1 LSDRKNNASIAT
13 LIESDKYFRRK
24 DDKLLKKIYNAI
36 YYKATIDSYPDY
48 FGEKIDTI
56 DKYLN
61 ENTWNKIK
69 KKYRNNN
76 FIKSLKLDNT
86 YEGEGI
92 KLIINTDFKDT
103 YKNDELTD
111 EWSKLMFSRDEEE
124 RKVGE
129 LLAVYSLYTSGYD
142 IGYGTFN
149 QLIPIEFYNKVL
161 PNYSKTL
168 MNTIKQMLE
177 DPLAGLD
184 IFAMVMHKYKGLS
197 RFINKNN
204 VSAEYNSS
212 VTFKG
217 NIIIDN
223 VLNSTN
229 TVYYK
234 LNEKLFNRLDIDY
247 DRVNDVELLD
257 DSLGDMP
264 SFSDELNPEIQIEN
278 DSIKSNSELISD
290 ITSSVFNSKDLD
302 IRSGSLV
309 LYDNERFVVTGIDG
323 DEVTLFSIAN
333 STKYKYKIPVNQLR
347 VLGSYNAIPYNKS
360 LVILINNDT
369 DILSL
374 TTNKIV
380 YKNDTADR
388 RNIINAIMLT
398 GNKKNEAAANN
409 KVIIE
414 KPLNGVEHIKDSKLS
429 LELSNEFIDILS
441 PVITKSAER
450 ENAGSNSNYMFSFGK
465 RWTRLRAVRGFW
477 KDKFD
482 ELFKSNNSEFIKDF
496 NEAENLPND
505 YTKFQAWKSLLNK
518 WIGTKFDLTITPY
531 NKGWN
536 ASGFNYAYS
545 DLDAYGNPVESMNT
559 ILPITKY
566 VESKLGID
574 LSGYNSV
581 LANIYTET
589 QFIPPHRDI
598 TEDINAEGYA
608 IVVLNIG
615 ADGSITDVTSDTSLP
630 ITNGGIY
637 AFGVDGVDR
646 FKFYHKIDIR
656 DFGRVTPTKPIT
668 LPDGTTLEN
677 YRITLTYRRVT
688 NPKNDNLVDK
698 PRRIPTESEIIDVK
712 DSIKEYESTTDSFI
726 NEIELADSLPPI
738 EQNFT
743 DGQSGKKMQDKF
755 KGKST
760 MDLVISG
767 DRTRTTRARTD
778 IQNIAKNYGLSK
790 ISELKGKVVRMTD
803 KTGRQVYTRITKV
816 VPFTQEY
823 QDQTW
828 QKEGWIKNVTDEL
841 VGKYPYAIEFEVV
854 KQSEPQII
862 IDEIKP
868 EFNKLPNKSTTPTM
882 TYAGIGSRE
891 TPQEVLNKMTEVAK
905 YLEELGYTLR
915 SGGAIGA
922 DKAFEKGVKSK
933 KEVFLGSVKTGE
945 KELKIAEEIHPAWDK
960 MLESTKRKA
969 IASGK
974 NPEKSADY
982 VANLMARN
990 TNQIFGANLDTP
1002 VDFVLAWTQDGLTD
1016 YRKRSLQSGGT
1027 GQAIDMAS
1035 RKGIPVINMANDNWR
1050 DELKSVIV
1058 KSKQPESQ
1066 TEINIYAGTN
1076 ENAELSNFA
1085 IRPFTIDLNYSN
1097 IFDQAVENNW
1107 ISESSIDKISKLKFQ
1122 SVEQAFQTFKYFFNE
1137 EEVTTNNETL
1147 VKILKTSN
1155 GAEIKKLGKTF
1166 KINTEAWDE
1175 FSYEIMESLL
1185 YASFKQNP
1193 DDLNKL
1199 LATGNAILTHKYKG
1213 VEHDNGRFSKL
1224 LMQVRDELRGTQTTE
1239 TREYTPENI
1248 TSLKPNEVFVFGSNA
1263 RGIHGKGAA
1272 LTAKEKF
1279 GAVQR
1284 QAEGLQGQS
1293 YAIITKK
1300 DFRVEKSSTLQ
1311 EIGKGIQ
1318 DMLLFAKDNPNLKF
1332 YVTKIGTENAGYS
1345 IPEIKGLFEILR
1357 NYIPN
1362 NVILPKEFEVRDTQ
1376 QSKLQVD
1383 IKVPE
1388 LTTIILE
1395 KDLSSYS
1402 IDELKNIARQL
1413 RQKAVNAREAEREG
1427 KTVLGGSQVVE
1438 DDYQAIKKYIR
1449 EKESLQQ
1456 SETPIIKVD
1465 KTLITEEPII
1475 NAKPSTTTTVDRKI
1489 EVDIDTYLKNKNS
1502 KLNDDQRQTMKLVY
1516 DRFKTRSSNMVVING
1531 KAGTGKTFMLKE
1543 LISYI
1548 NSTLDKNNRIG
1559 VLGSSIANNI
1569 KNNLKTVIQDNT
1581 NTNIIYGFQS
1591 VNSILGI
1598 ADNKRIKTSQ
1608 GFSGKEKDLPK
1619 NGILLV
1625 DEASMINLEYFKMLE
1640 RKAKDAN
1647 TFIIYV
1653 GDSGQLFPVKD
1664 NKMAVFSSIP
1674 KSNQFTLT
1682 KAMRQKPNSLIIQY
1696 SNQFWDKAHKID
1708 TKEIAIP
1715 NRINKDGGI
1724 VEITSV
1730 SSDNIFEAFKYAV
1743 DNKKLDYIRFI
1754 TAGNP
1759 GVNEFNNNIHKK
1771 LFPNQEYGN
1780 GEFMSFN
1787 SNYLLDREG
1796 TKISYDNATKF
1807 IVKEKLTD
1815 FQITLV
1821 PELDTTIDVGDFK
1834 LKLEYNYYS
1843 VMIGNK
1849 LDTLPILTR
1858 NSYIKLNK
1866 AIESYEE
1873 NDYEPTD
1880 QELISNFVHQFPDV
1894 SYDYANTLHK
1904 AQGLTFD
1911 IVIYD
1916 KGTTEYLKSTGIK
1929 GQDNAFYTATTRPKN
1944 LLLITGTVDKKA
1956 SPTAISA
1963 KKLGSIIDINT
1974 NITNGTQED
1983 VTFDNSKPTE
1993 RERTS
1998 SETKTQPTETKTSS
2012 SGLEIGNVY
2021 KYNGVD
2027 YVYLFDVEGVSYYID
2042 TVENDIVEDLPTNLP
2057 IKNQFKT
2064 VIGDN
2069 GFIYV
2074 NNTDKKSIH
2083 IYTGKK
2089 EVKTIT
2095 DSKAYEVYL
2104 CNKF

>member
-1 LSDRKNNASIAT
+1 M
-13 LIESDKYFRRK
+13 
-24 DDKLLKKIYNAI
+24 YN
-36 YYKATIDSYPDY
+36 
-48 FGEKIDTI
+48 
-56 DKYLN
+56 
-61 ENTWNKIK
+61 
-69 KKYRNNN
+69 
-76 FIKSLKLDNT
+76 
-86 YEGEGI
+86 
-92 KLIINTDFKDT
+92 
-103 YKNDELTD
+103 
-111 EWSKLMFSRDEEE
+111 
-124 RKVGE
+124 
-129 LLAVYSLYTSGYD
+129 SLYTSGYD

-149 QLIPIEFYNKVL
+149 QLIPIEFYNQVL

-197 RFINKNN
+197 KFINKNN

-217 NIIIDN
+217 NTIIDN

-234 LNEKLFNRLDIDY
+234 LSEELFSRFDIDY
-247 DRVNDVELLD
+247 DKVNDVPLLD

-290 ITSSVFNSKDLD
+290 ITSLVFNSKDLD

-323 DEVTLFSIAN
+323 NETTLFSIAN

-465 RWTRLRAVRGFW
+465 RWTRLKAVRGFW

-505 YTKFQAWKSLLNK
+505 YTKFQSWKSLLNK

-536 ASGFNYAYS
+536 GSGYNYAYS

-589 QFIPPHRDI
+589 QFISPHRDT

-615 ADGSITDVTSDTSLP
+615 ANGSITDVTSNTSLP

-688 NPKNDNLVDK
+688 NPKNDNLADK

-743 DGQSGKKMQDKF
+743 DGHGGKKMQDKF

-767 DRTRTTRARTD
+767 DRTRTTRAKTD
-778 IQNIAKNYGLSK
+778 IQRMAKDYNLSK
-790 ISELKGKVVRMTD
+790 ISELKGKVIRMTD

-862 IDEIKP
+862 IDETKP
-868 EFNKLPNKSTTPTM
+868 EFNKLPNKSITPTM

-905 YLEELGYTLR
+905 YLEDLGYTLR

-945 KELKIAEEIHPAWDK
+945 KELKIAEEIHPAWNK

-1058 KSKQPESQ
+1058 KSQQPKSQ
-1066 TEINIYAGTN
+1066 TGVKYSIKELKQNSNIEKDVIKFTRKDKRNIDKGYF
-1076 ENAELSNFA
+1076 EEFSNFT
-1085 IRPFTIDLNYSN
+1085 PSN
-1097 IFDQAVENNW
+1097 IEIVDDFGLKYKTVEHYYQAQKTLNPTERKQFTDKSMTAYQAKQLGKSVIKRVDWETVKFDVMREGLRQKFQDKKFMNLLKSTGNKQIIEW
-1107 ISESSIDKISKLKFQ
+1107 TWWGDKIWGMSDK
-1122 SVEQAFQTFKYFFNE
+1122 
-1137 EEVTTNNETL
+1137 TND
-1147 VKILKTSN
+1147 
-1155 GAEIKKLGKTF
+1155 GANALG
-1166 KINTEAWDE
+1166 
-1175 FSYEIMESLL
+1175 
-1185 YASFKQNP
+1185 
-1193 DDLNKL
+1193 
-1199 LATGNAILTHKYKG
+1199 
-1213 VEHDNGRFSKL
+1213 KL
-1224 LMQVRDELRGTQTTE
+1224 LMELRDSNQETQTTE

-1279 GAVQR
+1279 GAIQR

-1300 DFRVEKSSTLQ
+1300 DFKVEKSSTLQ

-1318 DMLLFAKDNPNLKF
+1318 DMLLFAKENTNLKF

-1376 QSKLQVD
+1376 QS
-1383 IKVPE
+1383 
-1388 LTTIILE
+1388 
-1395 KDLSSYS
+1395 
-1402 IDELKNIARQL
+1402 
-1413 RQKAVNAREAEREG
+1413 
-1427 KTVLGGSQVVE
+1427 
-1438 DDYQAIKKYIR
+1438 
-1449 EKESLQQ
+1449 
-1456 SETPIIKVD
+1456 ETPIIKVD
-1465 KTLITEEPII
+1465 KTLITEEPIV

-1489 EVDIDTYLKNKNS
+1489 ESDIDTYLKNIKN
-1502 KLNDDQRQTMKLVY
+1502 KLSSEQEQVLKQVY
-1516 DRFKTRSSNMVVING
+1516 ERFKTRSSNMVVING

-1543 LISYI
+1543 LLNYI
-1548 NSTLDKNNRIG
+1548 NTTLNKNSKIT
-1559 VLGSSIANNI
+1559 VLGSSVANNI
-1569 KNNLKTVIQDNT
+1569 KNNLKTVISNPA
-1581 NTNIIYGFQS
+1581 NTNITYTFQS

-1598 ADNKRIKTSQ
+1598 ADDKRIKTIKDSDK
-1608 GFSGKEKDLPK
+1608 KETKLPK
-1619 NGILLV
+1619 DGILLI
-1625 DEASMINLEYFKMLE
+1625 DEASMINPEDFKKLKK
-1640 RKAKDAN
+1640 KAEDTN

-1653 GDSGQLFPVKD
+1653 GDSGQLFPVFH
-1664 NKMAVFSSIP
+1664 NTMPVFSVIP
-1674 KSNQFTLT
+1674 KFDQFTLR
-1682 KAMRQKPNSLIIQY
+1682 KIIRQKANSPIIQY

-1715 NRINKDGGI
+1715 NKINKDGGV
-1724 VEITSV
+1724 VEITTV
-1730 SSDNIFEAFKYAV
+1730 NSDNIFEAFKYAV
-1743 DNKKLDYIRFI
+1743 DNKKLNYIRFI
-1754 TAGNP
+1754 TADNP
-1759 GVNEFNNNIHKK
+1759 GVNRFNDNIHKK
-1771 LFPNQEYGN
+1771 LFPNEEYGN

-1787 SNYLLDREG
+1787 NNYRTTFEDN
-1796 TKISYDNATKF
+1796 KIIIDNATKF
-1807 IVKEKLTD
+1807 IVKEKV
-1815 FQITLV
+1815 I
-1821 PELDTTIDVGDFK
+1821 LDRDTEVRMPKIKTKIDIGNFK
-1834 LKLEYNYYS
+1834 LELAYNYYDILIS
-1843 VMIGNK
+1843 NYKV
-1849 LDTLPILTR
+1849 TLPILTID
-1858 NSYIKLNK
+1858 SYNKLNK
-1866 AIESYEE
+1866 AIKAYGEDLE
-1873 NDYEPTD
+1873 NLIKYSDAEID
-1880 QELISNFVHQFPDV
+1880 SISNFIEQFPDV

-1911 IVIYD
+1911 IIIYD
-1916 KGTTEYLKSTGIK
+1916 KGTTEWLKSVK
-1929 GQDNAFYTATTRPKN
+1929 REPGQDNAFYTATTRPKN
-1944 LLLITGTVDKKA
+1944 LLLITGTVDKRA
-1956 SPTAISA
+1956 SPTAIPA
-1963 KKLGSIIDINT
+1963 KNLGSIIEINT
-1974 NITNGTQED
+1974 NITNSTQED
-1983 VTFDNSKPTE
+1983 VTFDKSKPTE

-1998 SETKTQPTETKTSS
+1998 TETKTQPTETKTSS
-2012 SGLEIGNVY
+2012 SGLEMGNVY
-2021 KYNGVD
+2021 NHKGVD

-2042 TVENDIVEDLPTNLP
+2042 TVENDIVNSLPTNLP
-2057 IKNQFKT
+2057 IKKQFQT
-2064 VIGDN
+2064 AINDDN

-2074 NNTDKKSIH
+2074 NNTDKKFIH
-2083 IYTGKK
+2083 I
-2089 EVKTIT
+2089 
-2095 DSKAYEVYL
+2095 
-2104 CNKF
+2104 